1 MQHIAEWLDDIGL
14 SEYSQRFAEN
24 GIDISVL
31 PHLTDQDLKELGVLL
46 GHRRKILAAISRLA
60 VATETT
66 PTSAT
71 PSEPQSREIAERRQV
86 TVLFSDMVGSTAL
99 STRLDPEDL
108 REIIS
113 SYQNCVTQIIRR
125 SGGFVARY
133 MGDGVLAYFGYPE
146 AHEEDAE
153 RAVRTALELV
163 AAVCELKSLAPLQT
177 RVGIATGMVVVGD
190 MIETD
195 EARERGIVGE
205 TPNLAA
211 RLQGVAEPGMVVIAE
226 STRKQLGRLFD
237 LEELEA
243 KDLKGIPKPVR
254 SWAVLRASAAES
266 RFEAL
271 HAGTMTLVGRE
282 AEIELLKRYW
292 RSAKAGETRVVQVL
306 ADAGLGKSHLVAT
319 LAEQLRSE
327 PHTILQYFC
336 APHTQDSALL
346 PIIACLERTAGFKHD
361 DTPETKRNKIEALV
375 TSNSDVAEDVFLIGD
390 LLALPRSDDD
400 NAMDHS
406 PQRKKEKT
414 LGALLRYVVGA
425 ARRQPVLLI
434 FEDVHWIDPTSRE
447 WLDLA
452 VRQLRQVPVLAL
464 ITSRTEFQSPWVS
477 QSHVTS
483 LPLPR
488 LTPEDSVALVRQIGR
503 TDAPLSEDVVQE
515 IIDRSDG
522 VPLFLEQVTRAV
534 LEAKDANAVGNDC
547 TPSTQDRR
555 IPSTLQASLV
565 GRLDRLGQAAKEIA
579 QFGAA
584 IGREFTYD
592 LLVAAS
598 QRPPD
603 YLEDALARL
612 VEKGLI
618 FQSASLPQSTFL
630 FKHALVQDAAYSTL
644 LRTSRRDIH
653 ARIANAMQAKAT
665 TDGAAPE
672 IVALHLQQADRPAE
686 AIAYW
691 QKAGEQSARRANNR
705 EAVAH
710 FRRALSLLERHP
722 QTIDG
727 LRIELAI
734 LSQLAPALMSV
745 HGWGAAEVG
754 EVVERA
760 TEVGHRL
767 DSSHEIAPSIANL
780 WLFHY
785 ANGRLDAAEKVSRDL
800 LRIAQDLGSQ
810 EVLLQA
816 HHTAWPLRWGRGA
829 IKDALGHV
837 DSGLALYDEQ
847 RHAHHRFLYLGHDPA
862 VCGLAIAS
870 QLCSSLGYAAQAR
883 DRGDQALALARRL
896 NHEPTL
902 MQGLWFVIESQMTR
916 GDVCGV
922 IANTAELLNLA
933 EQYGLPLPR
942 AMGLIYRGWAFAYS
956 GRADEGLA
964 LATEGAGLLERT
976 GNRIFQSR
984 AYGVIAEIHLVIG
997 RYREGLSE
1005 VEKAIHV
1012 ASTIGESFYMGRLL
1026 LNHAL
1031 LMRETGQNEETVEAG
1046 LKRSLEFATLQDA
1059 KALELRT
1066 AIHLANLWCRN
1077 RKRDQAQKLLRST
1090 CDWFT
1095 EGHDTPDFKQ
1105 ATEMLRGLEESA
1117 RS

>member
-1 MQHIAEWLDDIGL
+1 MQHIAEWLKDIGL
-14 SEYSQRFAEN
+14 SEYSRRFTEN
-24 GIDISVL
+24 GIDVSVL
-31 PHLTDQDLKELGVLL
+31 PYLTDQDLKELGILL
-46 GHRRKILAAISRLA
+46 GHRRKILAAIDRLT
-60 VATETT
+60 VATATT
-66 PTSAT
+66 SPAPAK
-71 PSEPQSREIAERRQV
+71 PSEPQPREIAERRQV

-108 REIIS
+108 REVIS

-125 SGGFVARY
+125 SGSFVARY

-153 RAVRTALELV
+153 RAVRTGLELV
-163 AAVCELKSLAPLQT
+163 AAVCELETLVPLQT

-243 KDLKGIPKPVR
+243 KDLKGLSKPVR
-254 SWAVLRASAAES
+254 SWAVLRAGAAES

-271 HAGTMTLVGRE
+271 HAGTTTFVGRE
-282 AEIELLKRYW
+282 AELEP
-292 RSAKAGETRVVQVL
+292 RVVQVS
-306 ADAGLGKSHLVAT
+306 AEAGLGKSHLVAT
-319 LAEQLRSE
+319 FTEQLRSE

-336 APHTQDSALL
+336 APHTQNSALF
-346 PIIACLERTAGFKHD
+346 PIITCLERAARFDYD
-361 DTPETKRNKIEALV
+361 DTSEMKRNKIEALI
-375 TSNSDVAEDVFLIGD
+375 TPNSDVAEDVSLIAE
-390 LLALPRSDDD
+390 LLALPRSVDAATTDY
-400 NAMDHS
+400 S

-414 LGALLRYVVGA
+414 LEALLRYVVAA
-425 ARRQPVLLI
+425 ARSQPVLLI
-434 FEDVHWIDPTSRE
+434 FEDIHWIDPTSRE

-452 VRQLRQVPVLAL
+452 VRQLRRLPVLAL
-464 ITSRTEFQSPWVS
+464 VTFRTEFQSPWAS

-488 LTPEDSVALVRQIGR
+488 LAPDDSVALVRQIEN
-503 TDAPLSEDVVQE
+503 TNAPLSEEVVQE
-515 IIDRSDG
+515 IIARSDG

-534 LEAKDANAVGNDC
+534 LEAGEANVVGYDS
-547 TPSTQDRR
+547 TPPALDRG
-555 IPSTLQASLV
+555 IPSTLQASLI
-565 GRLDRLGQAAKEIA
+565 GRLDRLGQGAKEIA
-579 QFGAA
+579 QLGAA
-584 IGREFTYD
+584 IGREFSYD

-598 QRPPD
+598 LRPPA
-603 YLEDALARL
+603 YLENALARL
-612 VEKGLI
+612 VEKELI
-618 FQSASLPQSTFL
+618 LQSGSLPQATFL

-653 ARIANAMQAKAT
+653 ARIANAMLAKETA
-665 TDGAAPE
+665 DSAAPE

-691 QKAGEQSARRANNR
+691 RTAGEQSARRANNR

-710 FRRALSLLERHP
+710 FRRALSLLEGHP
-722 QTIDG
+722 QTSDRLG
-727 LRIELAI
+727 IELAI

-745 HGWGAAEVG
+745 HGWGATEVG

-760 TEVGHRL
+760 TEVGHQL
-767 DSSHEIAPSIANL
+767 DSSQEIAPSIANL

-800 LRIAQDLGSQ
+800 LRIAQDLDSH

-816 HHTAWPLRWGRGA
+816 HHAAWPVRWGRGA
-829 IKDALGHV
+829 MKDALEHI
-837 DSGLALYDEQ
+837 DAGLALYDEQ

-870 QLCSSLGYAAQAR
+870 QLCSSLGYTAQAKS
-883 DRGDQALALARRL
+883 RGDQALTLARRL

-902 MQGLWFVIESQMTR
+902 MHGLWFVIESQMTR
-916 GDVCGV
+916 GDVFGV
-922 IANTAELLNLA
+922 TASTAELLNLA

-942 AMGLIYRGWAFAYS
+942 AMGLIYRGWALASS
-956 GRADEGLA
+956 GRAEEGLA

-976 GNRIFQSR
+976 GNRIFLSR

-1012 ASTIGESFYMGRLL
+1012 ASNIGESFYMDRLL
-1026 LNHAL
+1026 LNRAL
-1031 LMRETGQNEETVEAG
+1031 LMRETGQSEETVEAG
-1046 LKRSLEFATLQDA
+1046 LKHSLEFAVLQGA
-1059 KALELRT
+1059 KVLELRT
-1066 AIHLANLWCRN
+1066 AIHLANLWDRN
-1077 RKRDQAQKLLRST
+1077 GKRDQAQKLLRST
-1090 CDWFT
+1090 CDRFT
-1095 EGHDTPDFKQ
+1095 EGHDTPDFKR
-1105 ATEMLRGLEESA
+1105 AIEMLHGLEEST

>member
-1 MQHIAEWLDDIGL
+1 MQHIAEWLEDIGL
-14 SEYSQRFAEN
+14 SEYSQRFVEN

-31 PHLTDQDLKELGVLL
+31 PHLTDQDLKELGILL
-46 GHRRKILAAISRLA
+46 GHRRKILAAVGRPAIAPASPA
-60 VATETT
+60 PA
-66 PTSAT
+66 S
-71 PSEPQSREIAERRQV
+71 PSEPQPREIAERRQV

-153 RAVRTALELV
+153 RAVRTGLELV
-163 AAVCELKSLAPLQT
+163 AAVCELKTLVALQT

-190 MIETD
+190 LIETD

-226 STRKQLGRLFD
+226 STREQLGRLFD

-243 KDLKGIPKPVR
+243 KDLKGIPKPVT
-254 SWAVLRASAAES
+254 SWAVLRAGAAES

-271 HAGTMTLVGRE
+271 HAGTMTFVGRE

-292 RSAKAGETRVVQVL
+292 RLAKSGETRVVQVS
-306 ADAGLGKSHLVAT
+306 AEAGLGKSHLVAT
-319 LAEQLRSE
+319 FAEQLRSE
-327 PHTILQYFC
+327 PHTILQFFC
-336 APHTQDSALL
+336 APHTRDSALF
-346 PIIACLERTAGFKHD
+346 PIIACLERAAGFKHE
-361 DTPETKRNKIEALV
+361 DTPEAKRNKIETLL
-375 TSNSDVAEDVFLIGD
+375 TSSSDVAEDVHLIAE

-400 NAMDHS
+400 RAMDYS
-406 PQRKKEKT
+406 PQRTKEKT
-414 LGALLRYVVGA
+414 LDALLRYVVGA

-452 VRQLRQVPVLAL
+452 VRQMRQLPVLAL
-464 ITSRTEFQSPWVS
+464 VTSRTEFQSSWAG

-488 LTPEDSVALVRQIGR
+488 LSPEDSVTLVRQIER
-503 TDAPLSEDVVQE
+503 TNAPLSEGVVQE

-534 LEAKDANAVGNDC
+534 LEVGDANVVRNGS
-547 TPSTQDRR
+547 TPSAPDRR
-555 IPSTLQASLV
+555 IPSTLQASLI
-565 GRLDRLGQAAKEIA
+565 GRLDRLGKPAKEIA
-579 QFGAA
+579 QLGAA
-584 IGREFTYD
+584 IGREFSYN
-592 LLVAAS
+592 LLAAAS
-598 QRPPD
+598 QRPPV

-612 VEKGLI
+612 VEKELI
-618 FQSASLPQSTFL
+618 LQSASLPEATFL

-653 ARIANAMQAKAT
+653 ARIATAMLSRGTA
-665 TDGAAPE
+665 DSAAPE
-672 IVALHLQQADRPAE
+672 IVAFHLQQAGRPAE

-691 QKAGEQSARRANNR
+691 RKAGEQCARRANNR
-705 EAVAH
+705 EAAAH
-710 FRRALSLLERHP
+710 FRRALALLERHP
-722 QTIDG
+722 QASDRLG
-727 LRIELAI
+727 IELAI

-745 HGWGAAEVG
+745 YGWGATEVG

-760 TEVGHRL
+760 TEVGHQL
-767 DSSHEIAPSIANL
+767 DSSQEVAPSIANL

-800 LRIAQDLGSQ
+800 HRIARDLDSQ

-816 HHTAWPLRWGRGA
+816 HHTAWPVRWGRGA
-829 IKDALGHV
+829 MKDALGHI
-837 DSGLALYDEQ
+837 DAGLALYDEQ

-870 QLCSSLGYAAQAR
+870 QLCSSLGYAAQAK

-902 MQGLWFVIESQMTR
+902 MHGLWFVIESQMTR
-916 GDVCGV
+916 SDVFGV
-922 IANTAELLNLA
+922 TANTAELLNLA

-942 AMGLIYRGWAFAYS
+942 AMGLIYRGWALAYS
-956 GRADEGLA
+956 GKAEEGLA
-964 LATEGAGLLERT
+964 LATEGTGLLQRT
-976 GNRIFQSR
+976 GNQILLSR
-984 AYGVIAEIHLVIG
+984 AYGVIAEIHLMTG
-997 RYREGLSE
+997 RYQEGLSE
-1005 VEKAIHV
+1005 VERAIHV
-1012 ASTIGESFYMGRLL
+1012 ASNIGEFFYMDRLL
-1026 LNHAL
+1026 LNRAL
-1031 LMRETGQNEETVEAG
+1031 LMRETGQAEEAVEAG
-1046 LKRSLEFATLQDA
+1046 LKRSLEFASLQGA

-1066 AIHLANLWCRN
+1066 AIHLANLWGHN
-1077 RKRDQAQKLLRST
+1077 GKRDQAQKLLRST
-1090 CDWFT
+1090 CDRFT
-1095 EGHDTPDFKQ
+1095 EGHDTPDFKR
-1105 ATEMLRGLEESA
+1105 ASEMLHGLEDQA
-1117 RS
+1117 RT